1 MDAIATPPAPVAV
14 ATEPEVAE
22 LTKQQKSE
30 KLIKDHILWSA
41 GAGLIPFPLLD
52 IAGIT
57 AAQIRLVSK
66 MSEVYGVPFSEHRV
80 KNIVTPLI
88 ASIGVV
94 PAGAAIISSLVKSV
108 PVLGTAVGVASM
120 PVVAGATTYAIGK
133 VFISHFEAGGTL
145 LDFNPE
151 KMKAYYAEMFK
162 EGKKVAE
169 TTIKEQEVAAKP
181 AKK

>member
-1 MDAIATPPAPVAV
+1 MEAIATPPVPAV
-14 ATEPEVAE
+14 AAVEPEVAP
-22 LTKQQKSE
+22 LSKQQQSE

-57 AAQIRLVSK
+57 AAQIRLVAK
-66 MSEVYGVPFSEHRV
+66 MSEVYGVGFSEHRV
-80 KNIVTPLI
+80 KNIVPPLI
-88 ASIGVV
+88 ASVGVV
-94 PAGAAIISSLVKSV
+94 PAGAAIVSSLVKSI

-120 PVVAGATTYAIGK
+120 PAVAGATTYAIGK

-151 KMKAYYAEMFK
+151 KMKAYYADMFK

-169 TTIKEQEVAAKP
+169 TAIKEQDAAKP